1 MFKKSISVLL
11 LFLLL
16 LILVLPASALL
27 VEPDNSTVATNFSV
41 SELGLAGPQTIQVY
55 SDGSLMGTYNTT
67 SDAIPIPTHDF
78 LIVVKPEL
86 KNEDPLVIF
95 AGLLTWITDNLVIV
109 ILGLG
114 AVVLITRR
122 W

>member
-1 MFKKSISVLL
+1 MFKKSISV

-41 SELGLAGPQTIQVY
+41 SELGLVGPQTIQVY
-55 SDGSLMGTYNTT
+55 SDGALMGTYNTT

-78 LIVVKPEL
+78 MIVVKPEL
-86 KNEDPLVIF
+86 KNENPLDIF
-95 AGLLTWITDNLVIV
+95 VGLLTWMTDNLVIV

-114 AVVLITRR
+114 AVVLATRR
-122 W
+122 L